1 MVMKSSEYKSNELTR
16 VCNFYAGEGHFYS
29 TVLTY
34 LIDKVKKGSRVLL
47 FIEEET
53 REKLPKAISNIDPYL
68 KYENWQEHVVLYP
81 LKAVNRIT
89 QERHFAQHIKN
100 MMELI
105 GPGCSEEGLIICIQN
120 SNNLSDDLPK
130 QMEEL
135 LPSLMVPVY
144 MVNCYEFTADKEFM
158 LKTLSQHK
166 YILNT
171 KGINE
176 IGKIYPGINIKV
188 LA

>member
-1 MVMKSSEYKSNELTR
+1 MIMKGREFKSKELTR
-16 VCNFYAGEGHFYS
+16 VCSFYAGEGHFLS

-34 LIDKVKKGSRVLL
+34 LIDKVKKGSKVLL

-81 LKAVNRIT
+81 LKAVCRIT
-89 QERHFAQHIKN
+89 QEGHFAYHIKS
-100 MMELI
+100 MIELI
-105 GPGCSEEGLIICIQN
+105 GPSCSEEGLIICIQKAN
-120 SNNLSDDLPK
+120 SLDDNLIK
-130 QMEEL
+130 QIEEL